1 MPVMRAVGRHIQ
13 QKMRTV
19 GGVYFYG
26 YLWTSQTR
34 NLPDTSFV
42 QPRRFV
48 RVDDA
53 AALKTGDTIITASGI
68 KYLTADNVNEE
79 FRSEVVSRSHRLF
92 LVDKE
97 RTWTRDT
104 LVLDQVTG
112 MSKKTGETT
121 LGQIWS
127 ALEPV
132 GMEKDQIKIPQHK
145 YRLLVAENVLVND
158 RIDGLVVRQVTEQL
172 GLRICE
178 VAGNG

>member
-1 MPVMRAVGRHIQ
+1 MPTMRALGRHIQ

-19 GGVYFYG
+19 DGVAFYG

-53 AALKTGDTIITASGI
+53 CALKTGDTIVTASDI

-79 FRSEVVSRSHRLF
+79 FRGEVVSRSHRLF
-92 LVDKE
+92 LVDKQ

-104 LVLDQVTG
+104 STIDPVTG
-112 MSKKTGETT
+112 MKRKTGDTT
-121 LGQIWS
+121 MGLIWS

-132 GMEKDQIKIPQHK
+132 GMESDQIKISQHK
-145 YRLLVAENVLVND
+145 YRLLVAEDVQVND
-158 RIDGLVVRQVTEQL
+158 RIDGLVVRSVTEQL